1 MSVKLKVFTF
11 NVRYPTEQDGINCF
25 DNRKEKILAVIN
37 EYAPDLI
44 GFQEANDK
52 SVGYLRSALTDYTV
66 IGCGR
71 NAEYR
76 GEGTY
81 IAFRTE
87 VFQMIECKTFWLSPT
102 PDVPASRY
110 DADQSTCPRV
120 TTSALLK
127 HKDAERPFRFINT
140 HLDHKGARARVLEA
154 KQIMEYVSTLNV
166 PCILTGDFNAT
177 PDTEEISLF
186 AQKLTDATCNIA
198 GTFHAYKD
206 IPLEEMIKIDYVFT
220 DLPTDPNE
228 SFAIPDA
235 HKDGIYI
242 SDHRPV
248 CAFIE
253 L

>member
-81 IAFRTE
+81 IPMLKLQYFVHLMRKASSLEKALMPGKTE
-87 VFQMIECKTFWLSPT
+87 
-102 PDVPASRY
+102 DR
-110 DADQSTCPRV
+110 R
-120 TTSALLK
+120 
-127 HKDAERPFRFINT
+127 RR
-140 HLDHKGARARVLEA
+140 G
-154 KQIMEYVSTLNV
+154 
-166 PCILTGDFNAT
+166 
-177 PDTEEISLF
+177 
-186 AQKLTDATCNIA
+186 
-198 GTFHAYKD
+198 
-206 IPLEEMIKIDYVFT
+206 
-220 DLPTDPNE
+220 
-228 SFAIPDA
+228 
-235 HKDGIYI
+235 
-242 SDHRPV
+242 
-248 CAFIE
+248 
-253 L
+253 